1 MSLENKYSIC
11 KGLCVSVCVCVCRK
25 NSEKKILV
33 QYFFT
38 FLICVSLGKE
48 VTNANSTL
56 LCCSNCLQWKYI
68 SFYSKYIIL
77 KENIATWCH
86 SDNLKIEIYLYTCL
100 I

>member
-11 KGLCVSVCVCVCRK
+11 KGLCVCVCVCVCVEK
-25 NSEKKILV
+25 NSGTIV
-33 QYFFT
+33 FT

-48 VTNANSTL
+48 ATNANSTL